1 VSVGKVSD
9 EWIEQLQQLNSRL
22 RASFSDDRL
31 GERAQRRHLLQKVG
45 QLRLMSRL
53 SNEELSQRFVGQ
65 ILVGV
70 DGSINSFGGQF
81 PYYLDLIRAL
91 AKPTRGE
98 SIVLKRLHCPMPPDD
113 PEDVETA
120 GRVDQDLRQRLLA
133 ELEVQAA
140 AAAIDAYRPAVVLH
154 DGPLVRF
161 GMRAREAFIGLS
173 GKAINSNV
181 LLVGCIENIE
191 SKVIST
197 VLGDQAPPGW
207 RDRYDRD
214 LLWGTLD
221 YGEVLEVAVP
231 AKGSA
236 MRETAGGEEKGFAIR
251 TWFMRTSLDPG
262 VVGLDLLDVQADAI
276 SPLVDYLFTLS
287 PPDGRGIPIWLDL
300 VDREVRLTQIEV
312 DAYMQLLDPRV
323 KQVLSSKRDDRFF

>member
-1 VSVGKVSD
+1 MSIGKVSD
-9 EWIEQLQQLNSRL
+9 EWVEQLQQLNSRL
-22 RASFSDDRL
+22 RVSFSDDRL
-31 GERAQRRHLLQKVG
+31 GDRAQRRRLLQEVG
-45 QLRLMSRL
+45 RLRMMTRL
-53 SNEELSQRFVGQ
+53 GNEELSQRFAGQ
-65 ILVGV
+65 TLVGV

-91 AKPTRGE
+91 AKPTQGE

-113 PEDVETA
+113 PADEETA

-133 ELEVQAA
+133 ELEVEAA

-161 GMRAREAFIGLS
+161 GMRAREAFFVLS
-173 GKAINSNV
+173 EKAINLNV

-197 VLGDQAPPGW
+197 VLGEKAPPGW
-207 RDRYDRD
+207 RNHYDRD

-236 MRETAGGEEKGFAIR
+236 LCDTATGDEQGCAIR

-276 SPLVDYLFTLS
+276 SPLADYLFTLS

-300 VDREVRLTQIEV
+300 VDREVRLTQVEV